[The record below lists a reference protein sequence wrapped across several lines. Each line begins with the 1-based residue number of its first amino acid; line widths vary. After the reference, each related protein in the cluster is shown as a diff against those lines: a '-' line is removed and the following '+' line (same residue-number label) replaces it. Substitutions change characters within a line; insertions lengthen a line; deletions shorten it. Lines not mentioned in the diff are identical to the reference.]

1 MLDINLEWYRCFYWV
16 AKTGSLTAAAER
28 LHITQPAVSHTIKQ
42 LEARIGG
49 PLFFRASRG
58 VTLTKEGEVLQQY
71 MEQAFTQIANAERAM
86 ADINQL
92 NSGEIRIGASDTLCK
107 HYLLPYLRQFHT
119 RYPEVRIHVTN
130 RTTPET
136 ISLLKK
142 GELDFGIV
150 GGPSTGI
157 PASGKPATDRSS
169 SDLVGSGMAAWDQ
182 LAADKP
188 GSDRPAAD
196 RPAPG
201 TLAPGAPAR
210 EQPAAN
216 RPASWHTAMEQPV
229 LDKQVHY
236 RPTATIHDCL
246 LAGADYAAL
255 AASPLPLPLAELLR
269 YPVLMLERGSST
281 RHSIDRYAASC
292 GIALEPEFEL
302 GSIDLLIQF
311 ARHGFGL
318 AFAIR
323 EFVPEELLHTG
334 ELAAI
339 QLDPPLPPRTIGI
352 ATLQGVP
359 LPAAA
364 RAFAAMLA

>member
-58 VTLTKEGEVLQQY
+58 VTLTKEGEVLRQY

-130 RTTPET
+130 RTTPDT

-142 GELDFGIV
+142 GDIDFGIV
-150 GGPSTGI
+150 GGPAMDKL
-157 PASGKPATDRSS
+157 ASGTPVR
-169 SDLVGSGMAAWDQ
+169 DQ
-182 LAADKP
+182 LAADKLAS
-188 GSDRPAAD
+188 GTPARNQLAADKPASGTPAPNQLAAGKPAPSTPARDQPATD

-201 TLAPGAPAR
+201 TPVR
-210 EQPAAN
+210 DQPA
-216 RPASWHTAMEQPV
+216 
-229 LDKQVHY
+229 LDKQVQY
-236 RPTATIHDCL
+236 RPSATIQDCL
-246 LAGADYAAL
+246 LAGADYAEL
-255 AASPLPLPLAELLR
+255 AAAPLPLSRLLD
-269 YPVLMLERGSST
+269 YPVLMLEPGSST
-281 RHSIDRYAASC
+281 RHYLDRYAASC
-292 GIALEPEFEL
+292 GIALKPEFEL
-302 GSIDLLIQF
+302 GSIDLLVQF

-323 EFVPEELLHTG
+323 EFVPEDLLHSG

-339 QLDPPLPPRTIGI
+339 QLDPPPPPRTIGV

-359 LPAAA
+359 LSAAA
-364 RAFAAMLA
+364 RAFVAMLA

>member
-58 VTLTKEGEVLQQY
+58 VTLTKEGEVLRQY

-142 GELDFGIV
+142 GDIDFGIV
-150 GGPSTGI
+150 GGP
-157 PASGKPATDRSS
+157 ATDRP
-169 SDLVGSGMAAWDQ
+169 GSGTPAPDKLAADKLASGTPARNQ

-188 GSDRPAAD
+188 ASGTPARDQPATD

-201 TLAPGAPAR
+201 KPVR
-210 EQPAAN
+210 DQP
-216 RPASWHTAMEQPV
+216 T
-229 LDKQVHY
+229 LDKQVQY
-236 RPTATIHDCL
+236 RPTATIQDCL
-246 LAGADYAAL
+246 LAGADYAEL
-255 AASPLPLPLAELLR
+255 AAAPLPLSRLLD
-269 YPVLMLERGSST
+269 YPVLMLEPGSST
-281 RHSIDRYAASC
+281 RHYLDRYAASC
-292 GIALEPEFEL
+292 GIALKPEFEL
-302 GSIDLLIQF
+302 GSIDLLVQF

-318 AFAIR
+318 TFAIR
-323 EFVPEELLHTG
+323 EFVPEELLHSG

-339 QLDPPLPPRTIGI
+339 QLDPPPPPRTIGV

-359 LPAAA
+359 LSAAA
-364 RAFAAMLA
+364 RAFVAMLA